1 MFDFAGRRV
10 LITGCGS
17 EGGVGFTTA
26 KLLRSLGAEIF
37 ISSTTDRIFDRA
49 RELEVSPQRSFVADL
64 SNWNSVENL
73 MLRVHQELG
82 GLDVLIN
89 NAGMTSISKPADST
103 QEIGSA
109 FDVSVEGFEESIRRN
124 LSSALLV
131 SKSALPL
138 LRMGNHPRIVMVS
151 SVTGS
156 LMAMRND
163 VGYASAKAGLIGMV
177 RSIAL
182 DEAKNGITCNA
193 VSPGWIATSSQLPHE
208 HLEGLATPLGRSA
221 LAEEVAAVL
230 IFLASSEASY
240 ITGQNIVV
248 DGANSI
254 QEERTLG

>member
-1 MFDFAGRRV
+1 VFDFVGRKV

-17 EGGVGFTTA
+17 ESGIGFTTA

-37 ISSTTDRIFDRA
+37 ITSTTERIFDRA
-49 RELEVSPQRSFVADL
+49 RELQISPHCSFVGEL
-64 SNWNSVENL
+64 SNWSNVEDL

-89 NAGMTSISKPADST
+89 NAGMTSISNPAGST
-103 QEIGSA
+103 QEVGSA
-109 FDVSVEGFEESIRRN
+109 FDVSVDGFQESIRRN
-124 LSSALLV
+124 LSSAFLV
-131 SKSALPL
+131 SKRALPL
-138 LRMGNHPRIVMVS
+138 IRQGTHPRIVMVS

-156 LMAMRND
+156 IMAMRND

-248 DGANSI
+248 DGGNSI

>member
-1 MFDFAGRRV
+1 VFDFAGRRV

-124 LSSALLV
+124 LSSAFLV

-193 VSPGWIATSSQLPHE
+193 VSPGWIATSSQSPHE